1 MATMG
6 KNHSVGLIKF
16 RSWLPMLIAD
26 SWGAAALKVKPGP
39 PRLNPRSLS
48 GRFPENK
55 KGPKRKRFP

>member
-26 SWGAAALKVKPGP
+26 PWGAAALKV
-39 PRLNPRSLS
+39 
-48 GRFPENK
+48 
-55 KGPKRKRFP
+55 